1 MQVLSLGLILISKSA
16 CAYMYYLNRDYM
28 LSSNSNFTKA
38 ENLNCISL
46 EEFLKKLL
54 KERIAE

>member
-46 EEFLKKLL
+46 EEFLKSYL
-54 KERIAE
+54 KKG

>member
-1 MQVLSLGLILISKSA
+1 MQVLSLGLNLISKSA

-46 EEFLKKLL
+46 EEFLKSYL
-54 KERIAE
+54 KKG